1 MYWPQKE
8 GVLPADGIELLL
20 EDGVELPLL
29 ATQAATQAQ
38 RRRAMSLFMVAP
50 CSLMIDFAEPSKSLW
65 QVVHSSN
72 TTSASP
78 VFTALPTLQ
87 RIPLTRPATGAATVS
102 SIFMASTITSGWPAM
117 TI

>member
-1 MYWPQKE
+1 MYAPQ
-8 GVLPADGIELLL
+8 LLL
-20 EDGVELPLL
+20 VDGVELPLLLADGVELPLL
-29 ATQAATQAQ
+29 ATQAARPTQQ
-38 RRRAMSLFMVAP
+38 RRAMSLFMVAP
-50 CSLMIDFAEPSKSLW
+50 CTLMIDFAEPPKSLW

-102 SIFMASTITSGWPAM
+102 SIFIASTITSGWPAV
-117 TI
+117 TV